1 MSLITILDQ
10 ARRKPLDARYTYL
23 LQAKKQFKP
32 HSIDMKHL
40 QDQIDSVMYRRIR
53 RDARKKES

>member
-23 LQAKKQFKP
+23 LQAKAHFKP
-32 HSIDMKHL
+32 RSIDMKHL
-40 QDQIDSVMYRRIR
+40 QYQIDSVMFRRIR
-53 RDARKKES
+53 RDARKKEQ